1 MRKNLSDL
9 LLWFIIILISNEF
22 ICEAVKLIV
31 NEDSDMVKTGLILFV
46 VLLVIDF
53 VLWRIFHD
61 RLTVIKIKIKHLSDM
76 DTLYEH
82 ENGDL
87 IDLRASEDVW
97 MKKGEFRL
105 IPLGVA
111 MKLPKGYKAQ
121 LMPRSSTYKNF
132 HIIQVNSVG
141 QIDNSYCGDNDEWKF
156 PALAMEDTIIRKGD
170 RIAQMVVAKVEYCKF
185 VETDNV
191 KAIGEDRGGGFGSS
205 GVN

>member
-82 ENGDL
+82 ENGDR

-170 RIAQMVVAKVEYCKF
+170 RICQFEIVPVMGEVEFEEVDTLESK
-185 VETDNV
+185 
-191 KAIGEDRGGGFGSS
+191 DRGGFGSS
-205 GVN
+205 GIA